1 MPVEPRSGAP
11 GDGAGAA
18 VGPQGA
24 APPPGGRWPPRP
36 EVFLARPGRVVGW
49 SIVLLSVVG
58 LGALL
63 IPAGPL
69 ALDSRWSELMQDIET
84 RFLTHVALVFNA
96 LGHGVWRAL
105 TIGGIG
111 VVLLVGRRWAA
122 LTAFA
127 LAEALTPLLVNL
139 IKLAVD
145 RERPP
150 GRMIEAHGSSFPS
163 GHAAYAG
170 ATAVALV
177 LLFSRPG
184 PWRRWWFVAA
194 AGVTALMVWSRTYL
208 QVHWLS
214 DAVAGATV
222 GVAVALA
229 CFGVVQIVLG
239 RSSRQ
244 P

>member
-1 MPVEPRSGAP
+1 MVPVEQAP
-11 GDGAGAA
+11 AGR
-18 VGPQGA
+18 GFPW
-24 APPPGGRWPPRP
+24 PPP
-36 EVFLARPGRVVGW
+36 EEAFLARPFRAVGYG
-49 SIVLLSVVG
+49 SVLLALVM

-69 ALDSRWSELMQDIET
+69 TSDSRWSELIQDSET
-84 RFLTHVALVFNA
+84 SLLTHVALVCNA

-105 TIGGIG
+105 TIAGIG
-111 VVLLVGRRWAA
+111 IALLLARRWAA

-127 LAEALTPLLVNL
+127 LTESLTPLLVNV
-139 IKLAVD
+139 IKVAVD

-150 GRMIEAHGSSFPS
+150 ARMLEAHGTSFPS

-177 LLFSRPG
+177 LLFSGPG
-184 PWRRWWFVAA
+184 PRRRWWLIAA
-194 AGVTALMVWSRTYL
+194 AVAIALMVWSRTYL

-214 DAVAGATV
+214 DAVAGATL
-222 GVAVALA
+222 GVAVALLG
-229 CFGVVQIVLG
+229 FGGVQMVVGQA
-239 RSSRQ
+239 SRQ

>member
-1 MPVEPRSGAP
+1 MAP
-11 GDGAGAA
+11 GRRGVLRPTLAGPLA
-18 VGPQGA
+18 
-24 APPPGGRWPPRP
+24 GRALL
-36 EVFLARPGRVVGW
+36 LALVA
-49 SIVLLSVVG
+49 
-58 LGALL
+58 LGAVL

-69 ALDSRWSELMQDIET
+69 ALDSRWSELMQDIESP
-84 RFLTHVALVFNA
+84 FLTHVALIFNA

-105 TIGGIG
+105 TIAGIG
-111 VVLLVGRRWAA
+111 IVLLVARRWAA
-122 LTAFA
+122 LIAFVFT
-127 LAEALTPLLVNL
+127 EALTPLLVNL

-150 GRMIEAHGSSFPS
+150 GQMLEPHGSSFPS

-184 PWRRWWFVAA
+184 PRRRWWIAA
-194 AGVTALMVWSRTYL
+194 AAVATALMVWSRTYL

-214 DAVAGATV
+214 DAITGATL
-222 GVAVALA
+222 GVAVTLL
-229 CFGVVQIVLG
+229 CFGVLQTVLFRGPPHRAEPDIV
-239 RSSRQ
+239 